1 MKLPLLA
8 AALCVLTP
16 AVVFAADAPTAPRA
30 ARSIHLGF
38 PAPDAAAFYNEAV
51 VDESVNGSYFMA
63 CGWNTGYFGIQQIR
77 NSNDKVVIFSVWDPT
92 KGDDAK
98 AVPLEQRVE
107 VLFEGEGVK
116 VNRFGGEGTGGKSMF
131 PHTWKLG
138 ETNRF
143 LVEAKVEGDKTAYT
157 GWFFLNDKREWK
169 RLVTFRTKTGG
180 KPMRGLYSFV
190 EDFRRDTKSATEAR
204 SARFGHGWVQT
215 LAGDWEPL
223 AKARFTASN
232 AKTEAKETINA
243 GVRDGWFF
251 LTTGGATKQVQ
262 ELNQVIEKIA
272 ANKRPKDLPT
282 AK

>member
-1 MKLPLLA
+1 MKLLTLLA
-8 AALCVLTP
+8 ALCL
-16 AVVFAADAPTAPRA
+16 AHAAFAAEDSPKPRA

-38 PAPDAAAFYNEAV
+38 PAPDARAFYNEAV
-51 VDESVNGSYFMA
+51 VDASVNGSYFMA
-63 CGWNTGYFGIQQIR
+63 CGWNTGYFGIQQLSSAT
-77 NSNDKVVIFSVWDPT
+77 NKVVIFSVWDPT

-116 VNRFGGEGTGGKSMF
+116 VSRFSGEGTGGKSMF
-131 PHTWKLG
+131 PHVWKLG

-143 LVEAKVEGDKTAYT
+143 LVAAKVEGDKTAYT
-157 GWFFLNDKREWK
+157 GWFFLNEQRAWK
-169 RLVTFRTKTGG
+169 QLVTFRTKTGG
-180 KPMRGLYSFV
+180 KPLRGLYSFV
-190 EDFRRDTKSATEAR
+190 EDFRRDTRSATEAR

-215 LAGDWEPL
+215 ITGDWQPL

-243 GVRDGWFF
+243 GTRDGWFF
-251 LTTGGATKQVQ
+251 LTTGGATKQGQ
-262 ELNQVIEKIA
+262 ALNQFIEGTA
-272 ANKRPKDLPT
+272 ASARPMDLPT

>member
-1 MKLPLLA
+1 MKLPTFLA
-8 AALCVLTP
+8 AALCLAHVAT
-16 AVVFAADAPTAPRA
+16 FAAEDAPPRA

-38 PAPDAAAFYNEAV
+38 PAPDARAFYNEAV

-63 CGWNTGYFGIQQIR
+63 CGWSTGYFGIQQLGSPT
-77 NSNDKVVIFSVWDPT
+77 NKVVLFSVWDPT

-131 PHTWKLG
+131 PHVWKLG

-143 LVEAKVEGDKTAYT
+143 LVEAKIEGDKTAYT
-157 GWFFLNDKREWK
+157 GWFFLNEQREWK
-169 RLVTFRTKTGG
+169 RLVTFQTKTGG

-190 EDFRRDTKSATEAR
+190 EDFRRDTRSATEAR

-215 LAGDWEPL
+215 LTGDWQPL

-243 GVRDGWFF
+243 GTRDGWFF
-251 LTTGGATKQVQ
+251 LMTGGATKQVQ
-262 ELNQVIEKIA
+262 ALNQFIEGVA
-272 ANKRPKDLPT
+272 VGTRPMDLPT
-282 AK
+282 VK

>member
-8 AALCVLTP
+8 AALLVLSLAAAFGADTP
-16 AVVFAADAPTAPRA
+16 TPPRA

-38 PAPDAAAFYNEAV
+38 PAPDAAAFYNEAI

-77 NSNDKVVIFSVWDPT
+77 TTNDKVVIFSVWDPT

-116 VNRFGGEGTGGKSMF
+116 VSRFGGEGTGGKSMF
-131 PHTWKLG
+131 PHNWKVG

-143 LVEAKVEGDKTAYT
+143 LVEGKVEGDKTAYT
-157 GWFFLNDKREWK
+157 GWFFLNEKREWK

-180 KPMRGLYSFV
+180 KPLRGLYSFV
-190 EDFRRDTKSATEAR
+190 EDFRRDTKSATEIH

-215 LAGDWEPL
+215 VSGEWQPL

-243 GVRDGWFF
+243 GTRDGWFF
-251 LTTGGATKQVQ
+251 LTTGGETKQVQ
-262 ELNQVIEKIA
+262 ALNQFIEGVA
-272 ANKRPKDLPT
+272 GSTRPMNLPT
-282 AK
+282 TK

>member
-1 MKLPLLA
+1 MFLL
-8 AALCVLTP
+8 VLGCTI
-16 AVVFAADAPTAPRA
+16 VSAADTEKPRA
-30 ARSIHLGF
+30 ARSIHLGYAS
-38 PAPDAAAFYNEAV
+38 PEATAFYNEAI

-63 CGWNTGYFGIQQIR
+63 CGWNTGYFGIQQLGSPT
-77 NSNDKVVIFSVWDPT
+77 NKVVIFSVLDPT

-116 VNRFGGEGTGGKSMF
+116 VSRFGGEGTGGKSMF

-143 LVEAKVEGDKTAYT
+143 LVEAKVEGEKTAYT
-157 GWFFLNDKREWK
+157 GWFFLNEQRTWK
-169 RLVTFRTKTGG
+169 KLVTFRTKTGG
-180 KPMRGLYSFV
+180 KPLRGLYSFV
-190 EDFRRDTKSATEAR
+190 EDFRRDPKSATEVR
-204 SARFGHGWVQT
+204 SARFGHGWVRT
-215 LAGDWEPL
+215 LTGDWQSL

-232 AKTEAKETINA
+232 AKTEAKETINS

-251 LTTGGATKQVQ
+251 LTTGGETKQVQ
-262 ELNQVIEKIA
+262 ALNQFIEGIA
-272 ANKRPKDLPT
+272 AGQRPLDLPA

>member
-1 MKLPLLA
+1 MKLPTLLA
-8 AALCVLTP
+8 AALCLAHTATF
-16 AVVFAADAPTAPRA
+16 AVEDAPKPRA

-38 PAPDAAAFYNEAV
+38 PAPDASVFYNEAV

-63 CGWNTGYFGIQQIR
+63 CGWNTGYFGIQQLGSAT
-77 NSNDKVVIFSVWDPT
+77 NKVVIFSVWDPT
-92 KGDDAK
+92 KGDDSK

-116 VNRFGGEGTGGKSMF
+116 VSRFGGEGTGGKSMY
-131 PHTWKLG
+131 PHVWKPG

-157 GWFFLNDKREWK
+157 GWFFINEQRAWK
-169 RLVTFRTKTGG
+169 QLVTFRTKAGG
-180 KPMRGLYSFV
+180 KPLRGLYSFV
-190 EDFRRDTKSATEAR
+190 EDFRRDTRSATEVR

-215 LAGDWEPL
+215 PTGEWQPL

-262 ELNQVIEKIA
+262 VLNQFIEGVTA
-272 ANKRPKDLPT
+272 SVRPMDLPA

>member
-1 MKLPLLA
+1 LAVAWFSAWLLCLGLA
-8 AALCVLTP
+8 IASAQDSVVP
-16 AVVFAADAPTAPRA
+16 ARA

-38 PAPDAAAFYNEAV
+38 PASDAAVFYNEAI

-116 VNRFGGEGTGGKSMF
+116 VSRFGGEGTGGKSIF
-131 PHTWKLG
+131 PHVWKPG

-157 GWFFLNDKREWK
+157 GWFFLNGKREWK

-190 EDFRRDTKSATEAR
+190 EDFRRDTKSATEVR
-204 SARFGHGWVQT
+204 SARFGQGWVRT
-215 LAGDWEPL
+215 VSGDWQPL

-251 LTTGGATKQVQ
+251 LTTGGETKQVQ
-262 ELNQVIEKIA
+262 PLNQFIEGVA
-272 ANKRPKDLPT
+272 ASTRPMDLPT
-282 AK
+282 TK

>member
-1 MKLPLLA
+1 MKLPTLLLA
-8 AALCVLTP
+8 LSCLTHSVCAA
-16 AVVFAADAPTAPRA
+16 AEDAPKPRA

-38 PAPDAAAFYNEAV
+38 PAPDAAAFYNEAI

-63 CGWNTGYFGIQQIR
+63 CGWNTGYFGIQQIGSTT
-77 NSNDKVVIFSVWDPT
+77 NKVVIFSVWDPT

-131 PHTWKLG
+131 PHTWKIG

-143 LVEAKVEGDKTAYT
+143 LVEAQVEGEKTAYT
-157 GWFFLNDKREWK
+157 GWFFLNEKREWK

-180 KPMRGLYSFV
+180 KPLRGLYSFV
-190 EDFRRDTKSATEAR
+190 EDFRRDTKSATEAH

-215 LAGDWEPL
+215 LAGDWQPL

-262 ELNQVIEKIA
+262 ELNQVIENIA
-272 ANKRPKDLPT
+272 ASTRPKDLPT

>member
-8 AALCVLTP
+8 AALLALSLDPT
-16 AVVFAADAPTAPRA
+16 FAADAPIAPRA

-38 PAPDAAAFYNEAV
+38 PAPDATAFYNEAI

-116 VNRFGGEGTGGKSMF
+116 VSRFGGEGTGGKSMF
-131 PHTWKLG
+131 PHTWKAG

-157 GWFFLNDKREWK
+157 GWFFLNEKREWK
-169 RLVTFRTKTGG
+169 KLVTFRTKTGG
-180 KPMRGLYSFV
+180 KPLRGLYSFV
-190 EDFRRDTKSATEAR
+190 EDFRRDTKSATEVR
-204 SARFGHGWVQT
+204 SARFGHGWVRT
-215 LAGDWEPL
+215 LAGDWQPL

-243 GVRDGWFF
+243 GVRDGLFF
-251 LTTGGATKQVQ
+251 LTTGGETKQVQ
-262 ELNQVIEKIA
+262 GLNQFIEQVPA
-272 ANKRPKDLPT
+272 GVQPLDLPIS
-282 AK
+282 K

>member
-8 AALCVLTP
+8 AALLALSLDAT
-16 AVVFAADAPTAPRA
+16 FGADTPTAPRA
-30 ARSIHLGF
+30 ARSIHLGY
-38 PAPDAAAFYNEAV
+38 PAPDATAFYNEAV

-116 VNRFGGEGTGGKSMF
+116 ASRFGGEGTGGKSMF
-131 PHTWKLG
+131 PHAWKPG

-143 LVEAKVEGDKTAYT
+143 LVEAKIEGEKTAYT
-157 GWFFLNDKREWK
+157 GWFFLNEQRTWK
-169 RLVTFRTKTGG
+169 KLVTFRTKTGG
-180 KPMRGLYSFV
+180 KPLRGLYSFV
-190 EDFRRDTKSATEAR
+190 EDFRRDTKSATEVR

-215 LAGDWEPL
+215 LAGDWQPL

-243 GVRDGWFF
+243 GARDGWFF
-251 LTTGGATKQVQ
+251 LTTGGETKQAQ
-262 ELNQVIEKIA
+262 ALNQFIESV
-272 ANKRPKDLPT
+272 ANGQRPLDLPVE
-282 AK
+282 K

>member
-8 AALCVLTP
+8 AALLALSPDAVFGADTP
-16 AVVFAADAPTAPRA
+16 TPPRA

-38 PAPDAAAFYNEAV
+38 PAPDAAAFYNEAI

-116 VNRFGGEGTGGKSMF
+116 VSRFGGEGTGGKSMF
-131 PHTWKLG
+131 PHVWKLG

-143 LVEAKVEGDKTAYT
+143 LVEGKVEGDKTAYT

-169 RLVTFRTKTGG
+169 KLVTFRTKTGG
-180 KPMRGLYSFV
+180 KPLRGLYSFL
-190 EDFRRDTKSATEAR
+190 EDFRRDTKSATEVH

-215 LAGDWEPL
+215 LAGDWQPL

-251 LTTGGATKQVQ
+251 LTTGGETKQVQ
-262 ELNQVIEKIA
+262 SLNQFIEGVA
-272 ANKRPKDLPT
+272 ASTRPMDVPT

>member
-1 MKLPLLA
+1 MKFLLIL
-8 AALCVLTP
+8 ALTLSFAPRVAFAQE
-16 AVVFAADAPTAPRA
+16 AVAPPRA

-38 PAPDAAAFYNEAV
+38 PAPEARAFYNEAV

-63 CGWNTGYFGIQQIR
+63 CGWNTGYFGIQQIGSTT
-77 NSNDKVVIFSVWDPT
+77 NKVVIFSVWDPT

-131 PHTWKLG
+131 PHTWKIG

-143 LVEAKVEGDKTAYT
+143 LVEAKVEGEKTAYT
-157 GWFFLNDKREWK
+157 GWFFLNEKREWK

-180 KPMRGLYSFV
+180 KPLRGLYSFV
-190 EDFRRDTKSATEAR
+190 EDFRRDTKSATEAH

-215 LAGDWEPL
+215 LAGDWQPL

-262 ELNQVIEKIA
+262 ELNQVIENIA
-272 ANKRPKDLPT
+272 ASTRPKDLPT

>member
-1 MKLPLLA
+1 MKLPTLLLVLSCLTHAVCA
-8 AALCVLTP
+8 AAE
-16 AVVFAADAPTAPRA
+16 DAPKPRA

-38 PAPDAAAFYNEAV
+38 PAPDATAFYNEAV

-63 CGWNTGYFGIQQIR
+63 CGWNTGYFGIQQIGSTT
-77 NSNDKVVIFSVWDPT
+77 NKVVIFSVWDPT

-131 PHTWKLG
+131 PHAWKIG

-143 LVEAKVEGDKTAYT
+143 LVEAKVEGEKTAYT
-157 GWFFLNDKREWK
+157 GWFFLNEKREWK

-180 KPMRGLYSFV
+180 KPLRGLYSFV
-190 EDFRRDTKSATEAR
+190 EDFRRDTKSATEAH

-215 LAGDWEPL
+215 LAGDWQPL

-262 ELNQVIEKIA
+262 ELNQVIENSA
-272 ANKRPKDLPT
+272 TSTRPTDLPT